1 MRSCKN
7 KLSTTSLRN
16 DHKLIEKVLNA
27 LHATIVLL
35 EDGKK
40 IPDEILLPT
49 IDFTQN
55 FTNVCHHGKEED
67 VLFPA
72 LGKAGLP
79 TSMGPIPRMLEEHK
93 ITKQLAEKIT
103 ITSHSYLESGNS
115 DELINSLKMY
125 IEHVNEHLW
134 KENNRLFIMA
144 DARLNYVAT
153 DIDKNLKDVENSK
166 LSEIGKTR
174 EEYEKLVDN
183 LEKSVAEI

>member
-1 MRSCKN
+1 MN
-7 KLSTTSLRN
+7 
-16 DHKLIEKVLNA
+16 
-27 LHATIVLL
+27 
-35 EDGKK
+35 
-40 IPDEILLPT
+40 
-49 IDFTQN
+49 
-55 FTNVCHHGKEED
+55 
-67 VLFPA
+67 
-72 LGKAGLP
+72 
-79 TSMGPIPRMLEEHK
+79 
-93 ITKQLAEKIT
+93 
-103 ITSHSYLESGNS
+103 LESGNS